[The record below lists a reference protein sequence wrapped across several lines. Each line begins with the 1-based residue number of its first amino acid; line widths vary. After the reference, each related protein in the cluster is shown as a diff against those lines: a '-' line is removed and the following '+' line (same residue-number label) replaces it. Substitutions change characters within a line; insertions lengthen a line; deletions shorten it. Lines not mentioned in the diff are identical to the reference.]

1 MSLCKIADT
10 VFRLGPFAQACGI
23 KHSLKTEVFINL
35 RPMDSCVRQ
44 VEVIQL
50 FGRGSRKTR
59 PVRQDNSR
67 PVRPLFR
74 RRFFRPQSKLLK
86 YNVSFLHNI
95 SEILFPFKLD
105 YIGIFFYNTF
115 NYRYF
120 VLFESVVEN
129 HH

>member
-10 VFRLGPFAQACGI
+10 VFRLGPFAQTCGVE
-23 KHSLKTEVFINL
+23 HSLKTEVFINL

-44 VEVIQL
+44 VKSFNCSAVQQ
-50 FGRGSRKTR
+50 KDAAT
-59 PVRQDNSR
+59 VRQNNSR

-105 YIGIFFYNTF
+105 YIGIFLYNTL